1 MSKKSHKAELLERR
15 RKRVRKH
22 VAGTPDA
29 PRLSVYRSL
38 NHIYAQVI
46 DDVNGRTL
54 ASASSVGLKIDG
66 GNIDGAKA
74 VGKALADNAKTQNV
88 AAVRFDRNGRL
99 FHGRV
104 KALADAA
111 RENGLQF

>member
-1 MSKKSHKAELLERR
+1 MSKKPHKIQLLERR
-15 RKRVRKH
+15 RRRVRKS
-22 VAGTPDA
+22 VTGTPDA
-29 PRLSVYRSL
+29 PRLTVFRSL

-54 ASASSVGLKIDG
+54 AAASSVALKIDG
-66 GNIDGAKA
+66 GNVEAAKK
-74 VGKALADNAKTQNV
+74 VGKALADNAKAKNIAT
-88 AAVRFDRNGRL
+88 VRFDRNGRL
-99 FHGRV
+99 YHGRV

>member
-1 MSKKSHKAELLERR
+1 MSKKPHKIQLLERR
-15 RKRVRKH
+15 RRRVRKH

-29 PRLSVYRSL
+29 PRLSVYRSIK
-38 NHIYAQVI
+38 HIYAQVI
-46 DDVNGRTL
+46 DDVSGRTL
-54 ASASSVGLKIDG
+54 ASASSVALKIDG
-66 GNIDGAKA
+66 GNVDAAKQ
-74 VGKALADNAKTQNV
+74 VGKALADSAKAKNI

-99 FHGRV
+99 YHGRV